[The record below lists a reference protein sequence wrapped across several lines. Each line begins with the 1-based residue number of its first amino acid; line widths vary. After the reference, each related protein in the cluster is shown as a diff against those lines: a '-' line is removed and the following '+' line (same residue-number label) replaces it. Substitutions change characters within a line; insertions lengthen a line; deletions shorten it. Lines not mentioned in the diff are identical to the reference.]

1 MKRAAKRADEE
12 SGLSMPPAA
21 SSAGYTELQAG
32 YGGGDDSVSGA
43 EAAEQAGAAAAG
55 AAATAAAASSPPAE
69 SPPLR
74 EFERVIKA
82 VLYGVMNALMAV
94 PVAVAFTSIIFRDPL
109 FREDPTVFPTL
120 IKLVLF
126 SCFVHQCCF
135 SVGSS
140 LPFALGQVQDAGLIF
155 LSAMAT
161 QIVHDTEH
169 FEPDATT
176 EERLS
181 TVLISL
187 AVCTALLGVA
197 LIVTGHLQL
206 AQHVQYLPLPVVGG
220 YLAFIG
226 LYCGEAGLS
235 MMTNLQIDGLLSLTR
250 GAEQWTLLLQ
260 PDAALHAAPGV
271 LCGIALT
278 VATSKLQHYLVLP
291 GCMLM
296 VPGVFYIVLLSAG
309 LDAEDAREL
318 GWMKNLTAQE
328 PFYETWVH
336 FNFLDMHWGVLPSL
350 FPTWCGMF
358 LVVAFG
364 SCLDVAAIQLAMGKR
379 LDFNHELKT
388 VGVSNVIS
396 GLTGG
401 LCIQNEEFVF
411 KMMNS

>member
-1 MKRAAKRADEE
+1 
-12 SGLSMPPAA
+12 MPAT

-32 YGGGDDSVSGA
+32 YGGGDETLDASA
-43 EAAEQAGAAAAG
+43 EALDASAEADSEQTGASTAG
-55 AAATAAAASSPPAE
+55 AAATAAATASASASAGE
-69 SPPLR
+69 AVAIAPPLR
-74 EFERVIKA
+74 EWERVIKA
-82 VLYGVMNALMAV
+82 VLYGVMNSLMAV

-126 SCFVHQCCF
+126 SCFVHQVCF

-169 FEPDATT
+169 FAPDATT

-181 TVLISL
+181 TVLIAL
-187 AVCTALLGVA
+187 ALSTALLGVA
-197 LIVTGHLQL
+197 LILTGHLEL

-250 GAEQWTLLLQ
+250 GPEQWNLLVQ

-309 LDAEDAREL
+309 LDAEDARMD

-328 PFYETWVH
+328 PFWDTWVH

-364 SCLDVAAIQLAMGKR
+364 SCLDVAAIQLAMGAIQR
-379 LDFNHELKT
+379 LLFSKQAPDSLNRWT
-388 VGVSNVIS
+388 
-396 GLTGG
+396 
-401 LCIQNEEFVF
+401 
-411 KMMNS
+411 NSVRR